1 MPKQKNRRR
10 QIRWVTRVDE
20 AENATLEKKFAKAGG
35 KVGKEEY
42 VRQMLLNGFVRLPPD
57 VDYYTL
63 ANEVNKIGVNINQ
76 IAKIANSDGR
86 ISPDSIA
93 QVLRMQ
99 GEVISL
105 VKEALK

>member
-1 MPKQKNRRR
+1 MPKQESRRR
-10 QIRWVTRVDE
+10 QIRWRTRVDE
-20 AENATLEKKFAKAGG
+20 VENAVLEKKYARSRG
-35 KVGKEEY
+35 KVSKEEF
-42 VRQMLLNGFVRLPPD
+42 VRQLLLNGFVRLPPD

-76 IAKIANSDGR
+76 IAKIANTDNR

-93 QVLRMQ
+93 QVSRLQ
-99 GEVISL
+99 NEIIIL